1 VRSKKGG
8 VHVCAVAARLI
19 DPAVR
24 TNIPEAVVSGGFF
37 LFKPRFMNQHAF
49 VHHLLWDD
57 ER

>member
-1 VRSKKGG
+1 
-8 VHVCAVAARLI
+8 VCAVAARLI

-49 VHHLLWDD
+49 VYHLIWDD